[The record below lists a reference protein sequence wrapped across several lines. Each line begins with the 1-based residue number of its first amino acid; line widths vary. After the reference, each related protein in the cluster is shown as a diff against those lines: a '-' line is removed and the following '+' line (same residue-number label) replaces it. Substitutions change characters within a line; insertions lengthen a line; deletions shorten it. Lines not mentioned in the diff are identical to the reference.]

1 MSKPLQ
7 LPNLI
12 SLILTMAG
20 ILGFSAGCSGT
31 PQQSSSDPPFLGD
44 TDEQIFVGDS
54 LEMNYD
60 PNVIMKRAESFYE
73 KESYPEALVEYQH
86 FLDLHHTHILAP
98 YAQYK
103 LALSHFKM
111 IQTIDRDINPIHKA
125 LEELQKLSEAFPG
138 SRYEAEAKE
147 KIQEC
152 HALLAQHHLFV
163 GKFYYRKESY
173 LAAAKRFTTVAETYP
188 HLDAAA
194 EAKYRL
200 AQTYKQLGAPE
211 WSRDWLEALLRENPN
226 HSFRKEGL
234 ELLAEL
240 QKENPTLVVAQN
252 LDSFQQAFQGNGNSS
267 VNGFATPS
275 PSVPISLTSGSK
287 SPVNGFSVNQP
298 SQVYNQVTDCPLG
311 VWCDTASISSAL
323 PFPRDPIPNTGICRP
338 GEWC

>member
-7 LPNLI
+7 LRNLNL
-12 SLILTMAG
+12 LILTVLV
-20 ILGFSAGCSGT
+20 ILSFSLGCSGT
-31 PQQSSSDPPFLGD
+31 PEKSTSDSPSLGEAD
-44 TDEQIFVGDS
+44 GQIFVGDS

-73 KESYPEALVEYQH
+73 KESYPEAIVEYQH

-103 LALSHFKM
+103 LALSNFKM
-111 IQTIDRDINPIHKA
+111 IQTVDRDIEPIHKA
-125 LEELQKLSEAFPG
+125 LEEFQKLSEMYPG
-138 SRYEAEAKE
+138 NRYETEAEE

-152 HALLAQHHLFV
+152 NNLLAQHNLLV

-240 QKENPTLVVAQN
+240 QKENPTLVVVQN
-252 LDSFQQAFQGNGNSS
+252 LDSFQQAFQRNGNSS

-275 PSVPISLTSGSK
+275 PSVPVSLTSGSK

-298 SQVYNQVTDCPLG
+298 IQVYNQVTDCPLG
-311 VWCDTASISSAL
+311 VWCDTASIPGAL
-323 PFPRDPIPNTGICRP
+323 PFPRNPIPNTGICRP